1 MLKTTIKYLKRI
13 IVALVIIISGY
24 LLIALILSV
33 ISTNPEKLNC
43 AKDQQIFISSNGVHL
58 DIILLKEDL
67 NEILLQELQISKN
80 VKYVSIGWGDKGFY
94 LETPTWSDLKFTT
107 AAKAMFLNSE
117 TAMHITNYQRVYDD
131 WVKVSLCDEQLEILS
146 SYIIASFERNQEGK
160 IVEIKNAGYT
170 PYDKF
175 YEAKGSY
182 SCIQTCNNWVNDGLK
197 AAKIETSIW
206 SPFDKG
212 ILHQLKKK

>member
-1 MLKTTIKYLKRI
+1 MLKTAIKYFTQI
-13 IVALVIIISGY
+13 IVGLAILIIGY
-24 LLIALILSV
+24 LLIALILSI
-33 ISTNPEKLNC
+33 ISTNPEKLGC
-43 AKDQQIFISSNGVHL
+43 TKDKQIFISSNGVHL
-58 DIILLKEDL
+58 DIILSKEDL
-67 NEILLQELQISKN
+67 KGALPQELQIGEN

-117 TAMHITNYQRVYDD
+117 TAMHITNYQRIYDD
-131 WVKVSLCDEQLEILS
+131 WVKVSLCDEQLEILN
-146 SYIIASFERNQEGK
+146 SYIITSFERDQEGK

-170 PYDKF
+170 PHDKF

-182 SCIQTCNNWVNDGLK
+182 SCIQTCNSWVNDGLK